1 MLSPE
6 SLGML
11 ISCENAESAWIML
24 FGFLDVNG
32 KLRKE
37 RFMFYSVRILDENGI
52 LKKVVKEKLLSQ
64 KHCGSFSNKTGRKR
78 KAKRSFNAHFKSNSD
93 PSLV

>member
-1 MLSPE
+1 MDYV
-6 SLGML
+6 
-11 ISCENAESAWIML
+11 IRT
-24 FGFLDVNG
+24 LDVNG

-37 RFMFYSVRILDENGI
+37 RFIFYSVRILDDNWI
-52 LKKVVKEKLLSQ
+52 LKKLVKEKLLSQ
-64 KHCGSFSNKTGRKR
+64 KHWESISNKTRRKR

>member
-1 MLSPE
+1 MDYV
-6 SLGML
+6 
-11 ISCENAESAWIML
+11 IRT
-24 FGFLDVNG
+24 LDANG

-37 RFMFYSVRILDENGI
+37 RFMFYSVRILDKNVI

-64 KHCGSFSNKTGRKR
+64 KYWKSLSNKTGGKR

>member
-6 SLGML
+6 PL
-11 ISCENAESAWIML
+11 
-24 FGFLDVNG
+24 
-32 KLRKE
+32 
-37 RFMFYSVRILDENGI
+37 MFYSVRILDKNGI

-64 KHCGSFSNKTGRKR
+64 KHWESFSDKTGRKH

>member
-1 MLSPE
+1 MDYV
-6 SLGML
+6 
-11 ISCENAESAWIML
+11 IRT
-24 FGFLDVNG
+24 LDVNG

-37 RFMFYSVRILDENGI
+37 RFIFYSARILDENGI

-64 KHCGSFSNKTGRKR
+64 KHWELFSNKTGRKR

-93 PSLV
+93 QSLV

>member
-1 MLSPE
+1 MDYV
-6 SLGML
+6 
-11 ISCENAESAWIML
+11 IRT
-24 FGFLDVNG
+24 LDVNG

-37 RFMFYSVRILDENGI
+37 RFMFYSVRILDKNGI

-64 KHCGSFSNKTGRKR
+64 KYWESFSNNTDRKH

-93 PSLV
+93 QSLV

>member
-1 MLSPE
+1 MDYV
-6 SLGML
+6 
-11 ISCENAESAWIML
+11 IR
-24 FGFLDVNG
+24 FLDVNG

-37 RFMFYSVRILDENGI
+37 RFMFYSVGILGKNGI

-64 KHCGSFSNKTGRKR
+64 KHWESFLNKTGKKR

>member
-1 MLSPE
+1 MDYV
-6 SLGML
+6 
-11 ISCENAESAWIML
+11 IRI
-24 FGFLDVNG
+24 LDVNG

-37 RFMFYSVRILDENGI
+37 RFMFYSVRILDKNGI

-64 KHCGSFSNKTGRKR
+64 KHWESFSNKTERKR
-78 KAKRSFNAHFKSNSD
+78 KAKRSFNEHFRSNSD

>member
-1 MLSPE
+1 MDYV
-6 SLGML
+6 
-11 ISCENAESAWIML
+11 IR
-24 FGFLDVNG
+24 FLDVNG

-37 RFMFYSVRILDENGI
+37 RFMFYSVRILDKNGI

-64 KHCGSFSNKTGRKR
+64 KYWESFTNKTGRKH
-78 KAKRSFNAHFKSNSD
+78 KAKRNFNAHCRSNSD

>member
-1 MLSPE
+1 MDYV
-6 SLGML
+6 
-11 ISCENAESAWIML
+11 IRI
-24 FGFLDVNG
+24 LDANG

-37 RFMFYSVRILDENGI
+37 RFIFYSARILDVKGI

-64 KHCGSFSNKTGRKR
+64 KHWESFSNKTGRKR

>member
-1 MLSPE
+1 M
-6 SLGML
+6 GYV
-11 ISCENAESAWIML
+11 IR
-24 FGFLDVNG
+24 FLDVNG

-37 RFMFYSVRILDENGI
+37 RFSIYSVRILDKNEI

-64 KHCGSFSNKTGRKR
+64 KHWESFSNKTSRKR